1 MEVSMDIVVQK
12 FGGTSVSSENNRILV
27 TKKIKKAIKDGYK
40 PVVVV
45 SAMGRKGSPYATD
58 TLLSL
63 VSEEFKINNP
73 RALDLLLSCGETLST
88 VVMCNDLLRE
98 GVEAV
103 PLMGGEAGIRTD
115 NNFNNASILDVNP
128 KNVLKVLEQG
138 KVPVV
143 AGFQGISEEG
153 SITTIGRGGSD
164 VTGAILGAALKAK
177 EVQIYTDVD
186 GIMTADPRIVSKASL
201 IESISYDEV
210 FQFADQG
217 AKVIHPRA
225 VEISRKYNIPLVI
238 KNTLSD
244 CEGTTISSYGEDIE
258 RIITGITHMSN
269 RVQIRINGGSKEHCN
284 NIFHILAE
292 NEISIDLI
300 SVFINDKIFTI
311 SEVDLDKFK
320 NIAANYEID
329 YQYTENCSKISII
342 GSKMRGIP
350 GVMSRILKALEEGNI
365 DILQTA
371 DSHTTIWCLVESNKV
386 KDAINLLHNEFK
398 LG

>member
-1 MEVSMDIVVQK
+1 MDIVVQK

-63 VSEEFKINNP
+63 VNEEFKINNP

-329 YQYTENCSKISII
+329 YQYTESCSKISII

>member
-1 MEVSMDIVVQK
+1 MDIVVQK

-244 CEGTTISSYGEDIE
+244 CEGTTISSYGEDNK

>member
-1 MEVSMDIVVQK
+1 MDIVVQK

-63 VSEEFKINNP
+63 VSEEFKINNK

-128 KNVLKVLEQG
+128 KNVLKALEQG

-244 CEGTTISSYGEDIE
+244 CEGTTISSYGEDNE

-300 SVFINDKIFTI
+300 SVFVNDKIFTI

>member
-1 MEVSMDIVVQK
+1 MDIVVQK

-244 CEGTTISSYGEDIE
+244 CEGTIISSYGEDNE

>member
-1 MEVSMDIVVQK
+1 MEVSIDIVVQK

-244 CEGTTISSYGEDIE
+244 CEGTIISSYGEDNE

>member
-1 MEVSMDIVVQK
+1 
-12 FGGTSVSSENNRILV
+12 
-27 TKKIKKAIKDGYK
+27 
-40 PVVVV
+40 
-45 SAMGRKGSPYATD
+45 
-58 TLLSL
+58 
-63 VSEEFKINNP
+63 
-73 RALDLLLSCGETLST
+73 
-88 VVMCNDLLRE
+88 
-98 GVEAV
+98 
-103 PLMGGEAGIRTD
+103 
-115 NNFNNASILDVNP
+115 
-128 KNVLKVLEQG
+128 
-138 KVPVV
+138 
-143 AGFQGISEEG
+143 
-153 SITTIGRGGSD
+153 
-164 VTGAILGAALKAK
+164 
-177 EVQIYTDVD
+177 
-186 GIMTADPRIVSKASL
+186 
-201 IESISYDEV
+201 
-210 FQFADQG
+210 
-217 AKVIHPRA
+217 
-225 VEISRKYNIPLVI
+225 
-238 KNTLSD
+238 
-244 CEGTTISSYGEDIE
+244 
-258 RIITGITHMSN
+258 MSN

-329 YQYTENCSKISII
+329 YQYTESCSKISII

>member
-1 MEVSMDIVVQK
+1 MDIVVQK

-128 KNVLKVLEQG
+128 KNVLKILEQG

-244 CEGTTISSYGEDIE
+244 CEGTTISSYGEDNE
-258 RIITGITHMSN
+258 RIISGITHMSN

-350 GVMSRILKALEEGNI
+350 GVMSRILRALEEGNI

>member
-1 MEVSMDIVVQK
+1 MDIVVQK

-27 TKKIKKAIKDGYK
+27 TKKIKKAINDGYK

-244 CEGTTISSYGEDIE
+244 CEGTTISSYGEDNE
-258 RIITGITHMSN
+258 RIITGITHMGN

-300 SVFINDKIFTI
+300 SVFVNDKIFTI

-371 DSHTTIWCLVESNKV
+371 DSHTTIWCLVESKKV
-386 KDAINLLHNEFK
+386 EDAINLLHNEFK

>member
-1 MEVSMDIVVQK
+1 MDIVVQK

-63 VSEEFKINNP
+63 VNEEFKINNP

-244 CEGTTISSYGEDIE
+244 CEGTIISSYGEDNE

>member
-1 MEVSMDIVVQK
+1 MDIVVQK

-63 VSEEFKINNP
+63 VSEKFKINNP

-244 CEGTTISSYGEDIE
+244 CEGTIISSYGEDNE

>member
-244 CEGTTISSYGEDIE
+244 CEGTIISSYGEDNE

-386 KDAINLLHNEFK
+386 KDAINLLQNEFK

>member
-1 MEVSMDIVVQK
+1 MDIVVQK

-244 CEGTTISSYGEDIE
+244 CEGTIISSYGEDNE

-269 RVQIRINGGSKEHCN
+269 RVQIRISGGSKEHCN

-329 YQYTENCSKISII
+329 YQYTESCSKISII

-386 KDAINLLHNEFK
+386 KNAINLLHNEFK

>member
-1 MEVSMDIVVQK
+1 MDIVVQK

-63 VSEEFKINNP
+63 VNEEFKINNK

-244 CEGTTISSYGEDIE
+244 CEGTTISSYGEDNE

-300 SVFINDKIFTI
+300 SVFVNDKIFTI

-320 NIAANYEID
+320 NIATNYEID

-350 GVMSRILKALEEGNI
+350 GVMSRILRALEEGNI

>member
-1 MEVSMDIVVQK
+1 MEVNMDIVVQK
-12 FGGTSVSSENNRILV
+12 FGGTSVSSEDNRKLV
-27 TKKIKKAIKDGYK
+27 IKKIKSAIKDGYK

-63 VSEEFKINNP
+63 INEEFKGNNP

-88 VVMCNDLLRE
+88 VVMCNDLLKE
-98 GVEAV
+98 GIEAV
-103 PLMGGEAGIRTD
+103 PLMGGEAGIKTD
-115 NNFNNASILDVNP
+115 NNFNNASILNVDP
-128 KNVLKVLEQG
+128 KNILKVLDDD
-138 KVPVV
+138 KIPVV

-186 GIMTADPRIVSKASL
+186 GIMTADPRIVSQASL
-201 IESISYDEV
+201 IENISYDEV
-210 FQFADQG
+210 FQFAEQG

-225 VEISRKYNIPLVI
+225 VEISRRYNIPLVI

-244 CEGTTISSYGEDIE
+244 CAGTTISSYGEDNSRVVI
-258 RIITGITHMSN
+258 GITHMSN
-269 RVQIRINGGSKEHCN
+269 RIQIRINGGSNEHGN
-284 NIFHILAE
+284 NIFHILAKE
-292 NEISIDLI
+292 SISIDLI
-300 SVFINDKIFTI
+300 SVFIKDKIFTI
-311 SEVDLDKFK
+311 NESDLEKFK
-320 NIAANYEID
+320 NIADRLKITYE
-329 YQYTENCSKISII
+329 YTKDCSKISII
-342 GSKMRGIP
+342 GAKMRGIP
-350 GVMSRILKALEEGNI
+350 GVMSRIIKALEEGHV

-371 DSHTTIWCLVESNKV
+371 DSHTTIWCLVESSKV

>member
-1 MEVSMDIVVQK
+1 MDIVVQK

-244 CEGTTISSYGEDIE
+244 CEGTTISSYGEDNE
-258 RIITGITHMSN
+258 RIISGITHMSN

-300 SVFINDKIFTI
+300 SVFVNDKIFTI

>member
-1 MEVSMDIVVQK
+1 MDIVVQK

-63 VSEEFKINNP
+63 VSEEFKINNK

>member
-1 MEVSMDIVVQK
+1 MDIVVQK
-12 FGGTSVSSENNRILV
+12 FGGTSVSSEDNRKLV
-27 TKKIKKAIKDGYK
+27 IKKIQCAIKDGYK

-63 VSEEFKINNP
+63 INEEFKVNNP

-88 VVMCNDLLRE
+88 VVMCNDLLKA
-98 GVEAV
+98 GIEAV
-103 PLMGGEAGIRTD
+103 PLTGGEAGIKTD
-115 NNFNNASILDVNP
+115 NNFNNASILNVDP
-128 KNVLKVLEQG
+128 KNILKVLEED

-186 GIMTADPRIVSKASL
+186 GIMTADPRIVSEASL
-201 IESISYDEV
+201 IKSISYDEV

-225 VEISRKYNIPLVI
+225 VEISRRYNIPLVI

-244 CEGTTISSYGEDIE
+244 CAGTMISSYGEDNS

-269 RVQIRINGGSKEHCN
+269 RVQIRINGGAKEPCN
-284 NIFHILAE
+284 NIFHILAKE
-292 NEISIDLI
+292 GISIDLI
-300 SVFINDKIFTI
+300 SVFIKDKIFTI
-311 SEVDLDKFK
+311 NESDLEKFK
-320 NIAANYEID
+320 NIADNLKINYE
-329 YQYTENCSKISII
+329 YTKDCSKISII
-342 GSKMRGIP
+342 GAKMRGIP
-350 GVMSRILKALEEGNI
+350 GVMSRILKALEEGNV

-371 DSHTTIWCLVESNKV
+371 DSHTTIWCLVESSKV
-386 KDAINLLHNEFK
+386 NDAINLLHNEFK

>member
-1 MEVSMDIVVQK
+1 MDIVVQK

-128 KNVLKVLEQG
+128 KNVLKALEQG

-244 CEGTTISSYGEDIE
+244 CEGTIISSYGEDNE

-329 YQYTENCSKISII
+329 YQYTESCSKISII

>member
-164 VTGAILGAALKAK
+164 VTGAILGAAK

>member
-1 MEVSMDIVVQK
+1 MDIVVQK

>member
-1 MEVSMDIVVQK
+1 MDIVVQK

-128 KNVLKVLEQG
+128 KNVLKILEQG

>member
-63 VSEEFKINNP
+63 VSEEFKINNK

-244 CEGTTISSYGEDIE
+244 CEGTTISSYGEDNE

-300 SVFINDKIFTI
+300 SVFVNDKIFTI

-350 GVMSRILKALEEGNI
+350 GVMSRILRALEEGNI

>member
-63 VSEEFKINNP
+63 VNEEFKINNK

-244 CEGTTISSYGEDIE
+244 CEGTTISSYGEDNE

-300 SVFINDKIFTI
+300 SVFVNDKIFTI

-320 NIAANYEID
+320 NIATNYEID

-350 GVMSRILKALEEGNI
+350 GVMSRILRALEEGNI

>member
-1 MEVSMDIVVQK
+1 MDIVVQK

-244 CEGTTISSYGEDIE
+244 CEGTTISSYGEDNE
-258 RIITGITHMSN
+258 RIISGITHMSN

>member
-1 MEVSMDIVVQK
+1 MDIVVQK

-258 RIITGITHMSN
+258 RIITGITHMSS

>member
-244 CEGTTISSYGEDIE
+244 CEGTIISSYGEDNE

>member
-1 MEVSMDIVVQK
+1 MDIVVQK

-244 CEGTTISSYGEDIE
+244 CEGTIISSYGEDNE

-300 SVFINDKIFTI
+300 SVFVNDKIFTI

-320 NIAANYEID
+320 NIATNYEID

-350 GVMSRILKALEEGNI
+350 GVMSRILRALEEGNI

>member
-1 MEVSMDIVVQK
+1 MDIVVQK

-63 VSEEFKINNP
+63 VNEEFKINNK